1 MALFWEDRWVHG
13 NCISDLAPCLY
24 QLVPSHTR
32 QQQSVQEALTN
43 RQWVHAIAGGLSQ
56 TAIEEYLELWTILE
70 QINLI
75 DQPDR
80 LVWRWSPDGAYSTKS
95 AHIMLKYNLARSIS
109 MVTGS
114 CGRVGRRA
122 ESRSSF
128 GWLCDAGTGRRIGE
142 LAIASRQETASI
154 SVIKPLKQS
163 TTPSLHVRS
172 LGNSGT
178 SSYKCLASSSCKEP
192 NPQSVGGAK
201 YVSLLMAIIKRAS
214 THYLRLFGVEGTE
227 CKVLPR
233 QHCLLVFSA
242 VLFQRRNNI
251 SLSQQI
257 SKH

>member
-13 NCISDLAPCLY
+13 NCISHLAPCLY

-95 AHIMLKYNLARSIS
+95 AYIMLQYNLARSIS

-163 TTPSLHVRS
+163 TTPSLHVIMS
-172 LGNSGT
+172 VHSGT
-178 SSYKCLASSSCKEP
+178 LALHLTSAWLLAP
-192 NPQSVGGAK
+192 ARNPIHNQ
-201 YVSLLMAIIKRAS
+201 
-214 THYLRLFGVEGTE
+214 
-227 CKVLPR
+227 
-233 QHCLLVFSA
+233 LVA
-242 VLFQRRNNI
+242 QNT
-251 SLSQQI
+251 
-257 SKH
+257 